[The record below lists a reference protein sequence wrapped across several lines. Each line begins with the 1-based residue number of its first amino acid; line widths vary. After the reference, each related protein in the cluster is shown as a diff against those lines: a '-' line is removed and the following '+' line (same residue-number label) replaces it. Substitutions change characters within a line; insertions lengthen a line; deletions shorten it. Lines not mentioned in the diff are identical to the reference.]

1 MKYQPKTPE
10 KKPFRY
16 AVYCYMALLCY
27 VVWSSLLV
35 AGCGAEPLLRIGYA
49 KNFMEDVEIRDAN
62 AAFNIFVKE
71 FGIPDNYRAERTTF
85 EDGDAVPEAIANN
98 RLDFAIAKTLAL
110 AVTILRIEGRTP
122 RDIAGAEG
130 QPGDTSQKS
139 SAQAS
144 YNTMQFGSGMIFMN
158 ALLTKNKL
166 PDTERF
172 FSVIGIK
179 NKSTEAV
186 NEVHFRQADACLVSE
201 SFYGEAVSL
210 NQQIAERLMVIASS
224 PPLVEYVTVFRKD
237 CPEKQKEQI
246 PNEIL
251 NLKNTV
257 RGKQFLIL
265 LRCDDMVRIT
275 EADLAETLKFM
286 QESARLEGKRQ

>member
-1 MKYQPKTPE
+1 
-10 KKPFRY
+10 
-16 AVYCYMALLCY
+16 
-27 VVWSSLLV
+27 
-35 AGCGAEPLLRIGYA
+35 
-49 KNFMEDVEIRDAN
+49 
-62 AAFNIFVKE
+62 
-71 FGIPDNYRAERTTF
+71 
-85 EDGDAVPEAIANN
+85 
-98 RLDFAIAKTLAL
+98 
-110 AVTILRIEGRTP
+110 
-122 RDIAGAEG
+122 
-130 QPGDTSQKS
+130 
-139 SAQAS
+139 
-144 YNTMQFGSGMIFMN
+144 MN

-186 NEVHFRQADACLVSE
+186 HEVYFRQADACLVSE

-210 NQQIAERLMVIASS
+210 NQQIAERLLVIASS

-257 RGKQFLIL
+257 RGKQFLTF
-265 LRCDDMVRIT
+265 LRCDDIIRIT
-275 EADLAETLKFM
+275 EADVAETVKFM
-286 QESARLEGKRQ
+286 QESGRLKGKRQ